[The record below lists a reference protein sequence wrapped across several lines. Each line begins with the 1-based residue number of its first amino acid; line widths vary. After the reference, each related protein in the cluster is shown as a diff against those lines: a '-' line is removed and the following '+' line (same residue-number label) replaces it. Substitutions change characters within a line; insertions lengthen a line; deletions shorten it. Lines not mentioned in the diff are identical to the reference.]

1 MKLKFGEIKIDKKK
15 FHKSK
20 KSIDL
25 NLIDTSKIVIFDRFE
40 LDEGDKCYIGYKD
53 GEFVRPLLIILLQM
67 SGFIKYFD
75 GNRKNMSFLSED
87 EEIIIKYKKKM
98 EKNN

>member
-1 MKLKFGEIKIDKKK
+1 MKLKFGEIKIDKKE

-25 NLIDTSKIVIFDRFE
+25 NLIDTNKIVISDRFE
-40 LDEGDKCYIGYKD
+40 LDEGDKYYISYKD
-53 GEFVRPLLIILLQM
+53 GEFVRPLFIILPQM

-87 EEIIIKYKKKM
+87 EEIIIKYKKNGK
-98 EKNN
+98 K